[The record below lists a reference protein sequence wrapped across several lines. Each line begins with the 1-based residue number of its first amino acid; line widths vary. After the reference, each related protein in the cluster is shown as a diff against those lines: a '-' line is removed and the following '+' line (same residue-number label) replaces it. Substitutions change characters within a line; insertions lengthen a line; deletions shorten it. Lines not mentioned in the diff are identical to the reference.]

1 MNENNTSLAIKY
13 FLDNFSMDVLIENTK
28 PSNKEEKLALYYF
41 NSFIE
46 ISNVFDRLIRYEIFF
61 EKFYPPKESKIS
73 ESEVVEYHLRSY
85 IQDFYLLQERIKTI
99 TNKLTKDLKKYD
111 ISNCEEVKN
120 ALKHISTIFY
130 EKLNKITDDLRG
142 KHVHVRSF
150 TEFDLVKGKTL
161 HSMIYD
167 ETRMYNFNEKTKNI
181 MAQKLNKVVNDS
193 KDKHI
198 KQSRKNSENLKKMKN
213 WFSARFIYVF
223 AGLND
228 HKVQDLKF

>member
-13 FLDNFSMDVLIENTK
+13 FSDNFSMDVLMENTK
-28 PSNKEEKLALYYF
+28 PLNKEEKLALYYF

-46 ISNVFDRLIRYEIFF
+46 ISNVFDRLIRYETFF

-99 TNKLTKDLKKYD
+99 TNKLTKDLKNYH
-111 ISNCEEVKN
+111 ISNHEDVKN
-120 ALKHISTIFY
+120 ALKHLPTIFY
-130 EKLNKITDDLRG
+130 EKFNKITVDLRG
-142 KHVHVRSF
+142 EHVHVRSF

-167 ETRMYNFNEKTKNI
+167 EEGIYNFDEKTKSI
-181 MAQKLNKVVNDS
+181 MGQKLKEVVNYS

-198 KQSRKNSENLKKMKN
+198 KQSRKNSENLKEMKN
-213 WFSARFIYVF
+213 WFSARFLYIF
-223 AGLND
+223 ASLNG